1 MESLHVCRDGGLEMI
16 IAIDST
22 ARGPSLGGC
31 RWRPYADSLEARRD
45 ATSLARVMTLK
56 TAMAR
61 LALGGGKAVV
71 VGDPDERTDHQL
83 RAFGEFVETLGGRY
97 ITGSDMGTAKE
108 AMLVI
113 RQGTSWVAGL
123 PERVGGAGDPGPFT
137 ALGVL
142 RALEPATTHAGIS
155 LRGARVAVQGA
166 GNVGADLIHLL
177 LAEGAEVVAT
187 DVSEEALAELP
198 DSVRQVAPEQILG
211 EECDIF
217 APCGPGGVIDPTAAA
232 AMECRII
239 CGAANSPLST
249 PEVAGTLADRG
260 IIYVPDFVAN
270 AGGVIHLAIS
280 LEGGDAERS
289 RKYINV
295 IPENVEEVLSQAKAN
310 HIDNATAAV
319 NIATERASSS
329 R

>member
-1 MESLHVCRDGGLEMI
+1 MESLHVCRNGGLEMI

-31 RWRPYADSLEARRD
+31 RWRPYTDSLEARRD
-45 ATSLARVMTLK
+45 ATRLARAMTLK

-61 LALGGGKAVV
+61 LSLGGGKAVV
-71 VGDPDERTDHQL
+71 VGNPQDRTDQQL
-83 RAFGEFVETLGGRY
+83 RAFGGFVESLGGRY
-97 ITGSDMGTAKE
+97 ITGADMGTAKE

-113 RQGTSWVAGL
+113 RQETAWVTGL

-142 RALEPATTHAGIS
+142 RALEPAIVHAGIS
-155 LRGARVAVQGA
+155 LRGARVAVQGC
-166 GNVGADLIHLL
+166 GNVGTDLIRLL
-177 LAEGAEVVAT
+177 VAEGADVVAT

-198 DSVRQVAPEQILG
+198 EGVQRVAPDQIMSQ
-211 EECDIF
+211 ECDIF
-217 APCGPGGVIDPTAAA
+217 APCGPGGVVGPEAAA

-239 CGAANSPLST
+239 CGAANNPLSE
-249 PEVAGTLADRG
+249 PAVAVTLAERG

-289 RKYINV
+289 RKYLNV
-295 IPENVEEVLSQAKAN
+295 IPENVEAVLARAKSS
-310 HIDNATAAV
+310 HIDNATAAIE
-319 NIATERASSS
+319 IASALATA
-329 R
+329 